1 MPEIMVTTLKPSISI
16 TPEATSRLSG
26 ELGSRVLRIA
36 FTTGCGGSGYRLSFE
51 GEPQADDVLV
61 SAGGVTLA
69 LDDMAARKLE
79 GAVVRYDP
87 EQDGY
92 VLDHPDASIAVWC
105 G

>member
-1 MPEIMVTTLKPSISI
+1 MGTTVKPSISI
-16 TPEATSRLSG
+16 TPEASSRLAG

-51 GEPQADDVLV
+51 GEPQADDVIV
-61 SAGGVTLA
+61 NVESITLA

-79 GAVVRYDP
+79 GAVVRYDE

-92 VLDHPDASIAVWC
+92 LLEHPDASMAVWC